1 MPRPDGKYIA
11 HQIDELRAKGVELV
25 AGSITDPAGVTR
37 AKYVPLRRLGD
48 FQRSGMGVSPSW
60 SVFCV
65 DTGIAFTPTIGVTG
79 DLRIR
84 IDPATARVVE
94 DGIAWAP
101 GNLTDQGGDP
111 APMCVRSLLARAEH
125 QATERGL
132 TAMVG
137 AELECTMVAPDGGPA
152 TTDPWSPYGIRTS
165 LDRSA
170 FLVDLATT
178 AERAGLSVE
187 QIHTEYGH
195 DQLEVSLA
203 PTTPV
208 AAADAVILTRIVLG
222 RAAARHGLRISFA
235 PVPFEGAAGNGAHL
249 HLSLADGNGPLFSGG
264 DGPHGIR
271 PAGGSAIA
279 GVIDTLPDLIGVYAG
294 SALSALRL
302 KPGNWAGAAACW
314 GLENRE
320 AAVRFIAATPGSPHG
335 ANVELKL
342 IDPSANPYL
351 AAAAFLSSALRGI
364 DHGLDLPAEIPED
377 PSKAATAPPPLPTGQ
392 RAAIDALES
401 SAVAAELLTP
411 EMIEGLV
418 AVRRYEL
425 TTFGELSPA
434 ETTQALRFAWSC

>member
-1 MPRPDGKYIA
+1 MPVVEDRIE
-11 HQIDELRAKGVELV
+11 ELRADGVELV
-25 AGSITDPAGVTR
+25 AGSVTDLAGVTR

-65 DTGIAFTPTIGVTG
+65 DSGIAFTPTIGVIG

-84 IDPATARVVE
+84 IDPAEVRVI
-94 DGIAWAP
+94 DAGIAWAP
-101 GNLTDQGGDP
+101 GDLTDQQGAS
-111 APMCVRSLLARAEH
+111 APLCPRSLLAR
-125 QATERGL
+125 TERTAADRGL
-132 TAMVG
+132 TTLIG
-137 AELECTMVAPDGGPA
+137 AELEATMLAPDANQA

-178 AERAGLSVE
+178 AERAGLSIE

-222 RAAARHGLRISFA
+222 RVAARHGLRISFS
-235 PVPFEGAAGNGAHL
+235 PVPFEGGAGNGAHL
-249 HLSLADGNGPLFSGG
+249 HLSLADDRGPLFSGG
-264 DGPHGIR
+264 EGPRGLR
-271 PAGGSAIA
+271 AAGGSAIA

-294 SALSALRL
+294 SAVSALRL
-302 KPGNWAGAAACW
+302 KPGNWAGASACW

-335 ANVELKL
+335 ANAELKL

-351 AAAAFLSSALRGI
+351 AATAFLGSALRGI
-364 DHGLDLPAEIPED
+364 DRELDLPPEIPED
-377 PSKAATAPPPLPTGQ
+377 PSQSAAAPPPLQTEQ
-392 RAAIDALES
+392 RAAIEALRG
-401 SAVAAELLTP
+401 SATAAELLTP
-411 EMIEGLV
+411 AVVDALV
-418 AVRRYEL
+418 AVRTHEI
-425 TTFGELSPA
+425 TTFGDSTPA
-434 ETTQALRFAWSC
+434 ETTRALRLAWSC

>member
-1 MPRPDGKYIA
+1 MSSDDI
-11 HQIDELRAKGVELV
+11 IDELRAKGVELV
-25 AGSITDPAGVTR
+25 AGSVTDPAGVTR

-65 DTGIAFTPTIGVTG
+65 DSGIAFTPTLGVTG

-84 IDPATARVVE
+84 IDPAAARIID

-101 GNLTDQGGDP
+101 GNLTEQAGDP
-111 APMCVRSLLARAEH
+111 SPLCLRSLLTRAEL
-125 QATERGL
+125 AAADRGL

-137 AELECTMVAPDGGPA
+137 AELECTMIAPDGGPA
-152 TTDPWSPYGIRTS
+152 STEPWTPYGIRTS

-249 HLSLADGNGPLFSGG
+249 HLSLADDRGPLFSGG
-264 DGPHGIR
+264 DGPYGIR
-271 PAGGSAIA
+271 PDGGSAIA

-320 AAVRFIAATPGSPHG
+320 AVSYTH
-335 ANVELKL
+335 L
-342 IDPSANPYL
+342 
-351 AAAAFLSSALRGI
+351 
-364 DHGLDLPAEIPED
+364 
-377 PSKAATAPPPLPTGQ
+377 TLPT
-392 RAAIDALES
+392 I
-401 SAVAAELLTP
+401 LL
-411 EMIEGLV
+411 V
-418 AVRRYEL
+418 
-425 TTFGELSPA
+425 
-434 ETTQALRFAWSC
+434 